1 MQGQVVMQM
10 TNQVAVNQPTK
21 VAVNAKTGN
30 NANSNNAGSF
40 ASEFKNAADNIS
52 ESNLGEA
59 VTEQNVANIL
69 NVLAPIGLTN
79 LIVNN
84 LNAPVTE
91 SVKQQGIAE
100 IGVVSAVPSTA
111 QVQTNNFLLTS
122 NNLNS
127 EGSVEIKGQVDNNV
141 ELPLVDLKND
151 KEIIQTVQNKIPTN
165 QVPAAI
171 SPVVTQQATSAETAT
186 LKPTQLPNNLQSS
199 AENDVQ
205 IPDETAVKVP
215 MVADNISESN
225 LGEAVTEQN
234 VANILNVLAP
244 IGLTNLIVNNL
255 NAPVTESVKQ
265 QGIAEIGVVSA
276 VPSTAQVQTNN
287 FLLTSNNLN
296 SEGSVEIKGQV
307 DNNVE
312 LPLVDLKNDKEIIQT
327 VQNKIPTNQVPVA
340 ISPVLTQQA
349 TSAEISTLKPTQLPN
364 NLQSSAENNVQIS
377 DETAV
382 KVPMVAENIAP
393 ITVNKSNDVVKNNIV
408 ASADPVVTSTVASQD
423 KINTTNTTN
432 TTNTIAGTKD
442 NQIKNVDT
450 VDSQAIAV
458 NPQVKPQGQNQSSA
472 QSKQSFSGM
481 MEQLPPTVQKS
492 ETISSNDIFAHNLDV
507 SNKAVNTSGVEQVE
521 KQLTTTEKMDIP
533 NQIIQQTK
541 VIKGIEDTQMVI
553 KLKPEHLGELTL
565 KFVLDKGAV
574 SASFH
579 SDNQQVRN
587 IIESS
592 LVQLKQELADQ
603 GIKISHMG
611 VYAGL
616 GDLLSNGQQ
625 EQRQSQQAKTK
636 NRKADVTDFED
647 EVDKITNIKGVLSE
661 DSVDY
666 RI

>member
-10 TNQVAVNQPTK
+10 TNPVAVNQPTK

-84 LNAPVTE
+84 LNAPVTD

-111 QVQTNNFLLTS
+111 QVQTNNFLLSS

-165 QVPAAI
+165 QVAVAI
-171 SPVVTQQATSAETAT
+171 SPVVTQQATSAE
-186 LKPTQLPNNLQSS
+186 
-199 AENDVQ
+199 
-205 IPDETAVKVP
+205 
-215 MVADNISESN
+215 
-225 LGEAVTEQN
+225 
-234 VANILNVLAP
+234 
-244 IGLTNLIVNNL
+244 
-255 NAPVTESVKQ
+255 
-265 QGIAEIGVVSA
+265 IA
-276 VPSTAQVQTNN
+276 
-287 FLLTSNNLN
+287 
-296 SEGSVEIKGQV
+296 
-307 DNNVE
+307 
-312 LPLVDLKNDKEIIQT
+312 
-327 VQNKIPTNQVPVA
+327 
-340 ISPVLTQQA
+340 
-349 TSAEISTLKPTQLPN
+349 TLKPTQLPN
-364 NLQSSAENNVQIS
+364 NLQSSAENNVQIP

-382 KVPMVAENIAP
+382 KVPMVAENVAP
-393 ITVNKSNDVVKNNIV
+393 ITENKSNDVVKNNIV
-408 ASADPVVTSTVASQD
+408 ASTDPVVTSTVASQD
-423 KINTTNTTN
+423 KINTTN

-481 MEQLPPTVQKS
+481 MEQLTPTVQKS
-492 ETISSNDIFAHNLDV
+492 ETISSNDIFAHNLEV

>member
-111 QVQTNNFLLTS
+111 QVQTNNFLLPS

-165 QVPAAI
+165 QVAVAI
-171 SPVVTQQATSAETAT
+171 SPVVTQQATSAE
-186 LKPTQLPNNLQSS
+186 
-199 AENDVQ
+199 
-205 IPDETAVKVP
+205 
-215 MVADNISESN
+215 
-225 LGEAVTEQN
+225 
-234 VANILNVLAP
+234 
-244 IGLTNLIVNNL
+244 
-255 NAPVTESVKQ
+255 
-265 QGIAEIGVVSA
+265 IA
-276 VPSTAQVQTNN
+276 
-287 FLLTSNNLN
+287 
-296 SEGSVEIKGQV
+296 
-307 DNNVE
+307 
-312 LPLVDLKNDKEIIQT
+312 
-327 VQNKIPTNQVPVA
+327 
-340 ISPVLTQQA
+340 
-349 TSAEISTLKPTQLPN
+349 TLKPTQLPN
-364 NLQSSAENNVQIS
+364 NLQSSAENNVQIP

-393 ITVNKSNDVVKNNIV
+393 TTVNKSNDVVKNNIV
-408 ASADPVVTSTVASQD
+408 ASVDPVVTSTVASQD
-423 KINTTNTTN
+423 KINTNLNTNN
-432 TTNTIAGTKD
+432 KNIAGTKD
-442 NQIKNVDT
+442 NQIKNVET

-481 MEQLPPTVQKS
+481 MEQLTPTVQKS

-507 SNKAVNTSGVEQVE
+507 SNKAVNTTGVEQVE
-521 KQLTTTEKMDIP
+521 KQLTTPEKMDIP

>member
-84 LNAPVTE
+84 LNAPVTD

-111 QVQTNNFLLTS
+111 QVQTNNFLLPS

-165 QVPAAI
+165 QVA
-171 SPVVTQQATSAETAT
+171 
-186 LKPTQLPNNLQSS
+186 
-199 AENDVQ
+199 
-205 IPDETAVKVP
+205 
-215 MVADNISESN
+215 
-225 LGEAVTEQN
+225 
-234 VANILNVLAP
+234 
-244 IGLTNLIVNNL
+244 
-255 NAPVTESVKQ
+255 
-265 QGIAEIGVVSA
+265 
-276 VPSTAQVQTNN
+276 
-287 FLLTSNNLN
+287 
-296 SEGSVEIKGQV
+296 
-307 DNNVE
+307 
-312 LPLVDLKNDKEIIQT
+312 
-327 VQNKIPTNQVPVA
+327 VA

-423 KINTTNTTN
+423 KINTTNT
-432 TTNTIAGTKD
+432 IAGTKD
-442 NQIKNVDT
+442 NQINNVDT

-492 ETISSNDIFAHNLDV
+492 ETISSNDIFAHNLEV

>member
-10 TNQVAVNQPTK
+10 TNQVAVTQPTK

-111 QVQTNNFLLTS
+111 QVQTNNFLLPS

-151 KEIIQTVQNKIPTN
+151 KGNIQTVQNKIPTN
-165 QVPAAI
+165 QVAVAI

-199 AENDVQ
+199 AENNVQ

-215 MVADNISESN
+215 MVAE
-225 LGEAVTEQN
+225 N
-234 VANILNVLAP
+234 V
-244 IGLTNLIVNNL
+244 
-255 NAPVTESVKQ
+255 
-265 QGIAEIGVVSA
+265 
-276 VPSTAQVQTNN
+276 
-287 FLLTSNNLN
+287 
-296 SEGSVEIKGQV
+296 
-307 DNNVE
+307 
-312 LPLVDLKNDKEIIQT
+312 
-327 VQNKIPTNQVPVA
+327 
-340 ISPVLTQQA
+340 
-349 TSAEISTLKPTQLPN
+349 
-364 NLQSSAENNVQIS
+364 
-377 DETAV
+377 
-382 KVPMVAENIAP
+382 AP
-393 ITVNKSNDVVKNNIV
+393 ITENKSNDVVKNNIV
-408 ASADPVVTSTVASQD
+408 ASVDPVVTSTVASQD
-423 KINTTNTTN
+423 KINTNLNTNN
-432 TTNTIAGTKD
+432 KNIAGTKD
-442 NQIKNVDT
+442 NQIKNVET

-481 MEQLPPTVQKS
+481 MEQLTPKVQKS

>member
-21 VAVNAKTGN
+21 GAVNAKTGN

-111 QVQTNNFLLTS
+111 QVQTNNFLL
-122 NNLNS
+122 
-127 EGSVEIKGQVDNNV
+127 
-141 ELPLVDLKND
+141 P
-151 KEIIQTVQNKIPTN
+151 
-165 QVPAAI
+165 
-171 SPVVTQQATSAETAT
+171 
-186 LKPTQLPNNLQSS
+186 
-199 AENDVQ
+199 
-205 IPDETAVKVP
+205 
-215 MVADNISESN
+215 
-225 LGEAVTEQN
+225 
-234 VANILNVLAP
+234 
-244 IGLTNLIVNNL
+244 
-255 NAPVTESVKQ
+255 
-265 QGIAEIGVVSA
+265 
-276 VPSTAQVQTNN
+276 
-287 FLLTSNNLN
+287 SNNLN

-349 TSAEISTLKPTQLPN
+349 TSAETATLKPTQLPN

-382 KVPMVAENIAP
+382 KVPMVAENVAP
-393 ITVNKSNDVVKNNIV
+393 ITENKSNDVVKNNIV
-408 ASADPVVTSTVASQD
+408 ASTDPVVTSTVASQD

-507 SNKAVNTSGVEQVE
+507 SNKAVNTTGVEQVE
-521 KQLTTTEKMDIP
+521 KQLTNTEKMDIP

>member
-84 LNAPVTE
+84 LNAPVTD

-111 QVQTNNFLLTS
+111 QVQTNNFLLPS

-151 KEIIQTVQNKIPTN
+151 KGNIQTVQNKIPTN
-165 QVPAAI
+165 QVAVAI
-171 SPVVTQQATSAETAT
+171 SPVVTQQATSAE
-186 LKPTQLPNNLQSS
+186 
-199 AENDVQ
+199 
-205 IPDETAVKVP
+205 
-215 MVADNISESN
+215 
-225 LGEAVTEQN
+225 
-234 VANILNVLAP
+234 
-244 IGLTNLIVNNL
+244 
-255 NAPVTESVKQ
+255 
-265 QGIAEIGVVSA
+265 IA
-276 VPSTAQVQTNN
+276 
-287 FLLTSNNLN
+287 
-296 SEGSVEIKGQV
+296 
-307 DNNVE
+307 
-312 LPLVDLKNDKEIIQT
+312 
-327 VQNKIPTNQVPVA
+327 
-340 ISPVLTQQA
+340 
-349 TSAEISTLKPTQLPN
+349 TLKPTQLPN

-377 DETAV
+377 DETTV
-382 KVPMVAENIAP
+382 KVPMVDENVAP

-423 KINTTNTTN
+423 KINTNLNTNN
-432 TTNTIAGTKD
+432 KNIAGTKD

-481 MEQLPPTVQKS
+481 MEQLTPTVQKS
-492 ETISSNDIFAHNLDV
+492 ETISSNDIFAHNLEV
-507 SNKAVNTSGVEQVE
+507 SNKAVNTTGVEQVE
-521 KQLTTTEKMDIP
+521 KQLTTPEKMDIP

-603 GIKISHMG
+603 GIKISHIG

>member
-111 QVQTNNFLLTS
+111 QVQTNNFLLPS

-165 QVPAAI
+165 QVAVAI

-186 LKPTQLPNNLQSS
+186 LKPTQLPNNH
-199 AENDVQ
+199 
-205 IPDETAVKVP
+205 
-215 MVADNISESN
+215 
-225 LGEAVTEQN
+225 
-234 VANILNVLAP
+234 
-244 IGLTNLIVNNL
+244 
-255 NAPVTESVKQ
+255 
-265 QGIAEIGVVSA
+265 
-276 VPSTAQVQTNN
+276 
-287 FLLTSNNLN
+287 
-296 SEGSVEIKGQV
+296 
-307 DNNVE
+307 
-312 LPLVDLKNDKEIIQT
+312 
-327 VQNKIPTNQVPVA
+327 
-340 ISPVLTQQA
+340 
-349 TSAEISTLKPTQLPN
+349 
-364 NLQSSAENNVQIS
+364 QSSAENNVQIS

-393 ITVNKSNDVVKNNIV
+393 TTVNKSNDVVKNNIV
-408 ASADPVVTSTVASQD
+408 ASTDSVVTSTVASQD
-423 KINTTNTTN
+423 KINTNN
-432 TTNTIAGTKD
+432 KNIAGTKD
-442 NQIKNVDT
+442 NQIKNIDT

-481 MEQLPPTVQKS
+481 MEQLTPTVQKS
-492 ETISSNDIFAHNLDV
+492 ETISSNDIFAHNLEV

>member
-1 MQGQVVMQM
+1 M
-10 TNQVAVNQPTK
+10 
-21 VAVNAKTGN
+21 
-30 NANSNNAGSF
+30 
-40 ASEFKNAADNIS
+40 
-52 ESNLGEA
+52 GEA

-111 QVQTNNFLLTS
+111 QVQTNNFLLPS

-165 QVPAAI
+165 QVAVAI
-171 SPVVTQQATSAETAT
+171 SPVVTQQATSAEIAT

-205 IPDETAVKVP
+205 IP
-215 MVADNISESN
+215 
-225 LGEAVTEQN
+225 
-234 VANILNVLAP
+234 
-244 IGLTNLIVNNL
+244 
-255 NAPVTESVKQ
+255 
-265 QGIAEIGVVSA
+265 
-276 VPSTAQVQTNN
+276 
-287 FLLTSNNLN
+287 
-296 SEGSVEIKGQV
+296 
-307 DNNVE
+307 
-312 LPLVDLKNDKEIIQT
+312 
-327 VQNKIPTNQVPVA
+327 
-340 ISPVLTQQA
+340 
-349 TSAEISTLKPTQLPN
+349 
-364 NLQSSAENNVQIS
+364 

-481 MEQLPPTVQKS
+481 IEQLTPTVQKS

-533 NQIIQQTK
+533 NQIIHQTK

>member
-111 QVQTNNFLLTS
+111 QVQTNNFLLPS

-165 QVPAAI
+165 QVA
-171 SPVVTQQATSAETAT
+171 
-186 LKPTQLPNNLQSS
+186 
-199 AENDVQ
+199 
-205 IPDETAVKVP
+205 
-215 MVADNISESN
+215 
-225 LGEAVTEQN
+225 
-234 VANILNVLAP
+234 
-244 IGLTNLIVNNL
+244 
-255 NAPVTESVKQ
+255 
-265 QGIAEIGVVSA
+265 
-276 VPSTAQVQTNN
+276 
-287 FLLTSNNLN
+287 
-296 SEGSVEIKGQV
+296 
-307 DNNVE
+307 
-312 LPLVDLKNDKEIIQT
+312 
-327 VQNKIPTNQVPVA
+327 VA

-423 KINTTNTTN
+423 KINTTNT
-432 TTNTIAGTKD
+432 IAGTKD

-450 VDSQAIAV
+450 VDSQASAV

-507 SNKAVNTSGVEQVE
+507 SNKAVNTTGVEQVE

>member
-10 TNQVAVNQPTK
+10 TNQVAVTQPTK

-111 QVQTNNFLLTS
+111 QVQTNNFLLPS

-165 QVPAAI
+165 QVA
-171 SPVVTQQATSAETAT
+171 
-186 LKPTQLPNNLQSS
+186 
-199 AENDVQ
+199 
-205 IPDETAVKVP
+205 
-215 MVADNISESN
+215 
-225 LGEAVTEQN
+225 
-234 VANILNVLAP
+234 
-244 IGLTNLIVNNL
+244 
-255 NAPVTESVKQ
+255 
-265 QGIAEIGVVSA
+265 
-276 VPSTAQVQTNN
+276 
-287 FLLTSNNLN
+287 
-296 SEGSVEIKGQV
+296 
-307 DNNVE
+307 
-312 LPLVDLKNDKEIIQT
+312 
-327 VQNKIPTNQVPVA
+327 VA
-340 ISPVLTQQA
+340 ISSVLTQQA
-349 TSAEISTLKPTQLPN
+349 TSAEIATLKPTQLPN

-408 ASADPVVTSTVASQD
+408 ASVDPVVTSTVASQD
-423 KINTTNTTN
+423 KIN

-481 MEQLPPTVQKS
+481 MEQLTPKVQKS

-533 NQIIQQTK
+533 NQIIHQTK

>member
-10 TNQVAVNQPTK
+10 TNPVAVNQPTK
-21 VAVNAKTGN
+21 VTVNAKTGN

-111 QVQTNNFLLTS
+111 QVQTNNFLLSS

-165 QVPAAI
+165 QVAVAI
-171 SPVVTQQATSAETAT
+171 SPVVTQQATSAE
-186 LKPTQLPNNLQSS
+186 
-199 AENDVQ
+199 
-205 IPDETAVKVP
+205 
-215 MVADNISESN
+215 
-225 LGEAVTEQN
+225 
-234 VANILNVLAP
+234 
-244 IGLTNLIVNNL
+244 
-255 NAPVTESVKQ
+255 
-265 QGIAEIGVVSA
+265 IA
-276 VPSTAQVQTNN
+276 
-287 FLLTSNNLN
+287 
-296 SEGSVEIKGQV
+296 
-307 DNNVE
+307 
-312 LPLVDLKNDKEIIQT
+312 
-327 VQNKIPTNQVPVA
+327 
-340 ISPVLTQQA
+340 
-349 TSAEISTLKPTQLPN
+349 TLKPTQLPN
-364 NLQSSAENNVQIS
+364 NLQSSAENNVQIL
-377 DETAV
+377 DETTV
-382 KVPMVAENIAP
+382 KVPMVAENVAP

-408 ASADPVVTSTVASQD
+408 ASTDSVVKNNIVASVDPVVTSTVASQD
-423 KINTTNTTN
+423 KINTNLNTNN
-432 TTNTIAGTKD
+432 KNIAGTKD
-442 NQIKNVDT
+442 NQIKNVGT
-450 VDSQAIAV
+450 VDSPEIAV

-492 ETISSNDIFAHNLDV
+492 ETISGNDIFAHNLDV
-507 SNKAVNTSGVEQVE
+507 SNKAVNTTGVEQVE

>member
-111 QVQTNNFLLTS
+111 QVQTNNFLLPS

-165 QVPAAI
+165 QVA
-171 SPVVTQQATSAETAT
+171 
-186 LKPTQLPNNLQSS
+186 
-199 AENDVQ
+199 
-205 IPDETAVKVP
+205 
-215 MVADNISESN
+215 
-225 LGEAVTEQN
+225 
-234 VANILNVLAP
+234 
-244 IGLTNLIVNNL
+244 
-255 NAPVTESVKQ
+255 
-265 QGIAEIGVVSA
+265 
-276 VPSTAQVQTNN
+276 
-287 FLLTSNNLN
+287 
-296 SEGSVEIKGQV
+296 
-307 DNNVE
+307 
-312 LPLVDLKNDKEIIQT
+312 
-327 VQNKIPTNQVPVA
+327 VA

-382 KVPMVAENIAP
+382 KVPMVAENVAP
-393 ITVNKSNDVVKNNIV
+393 ITENKSNDVVKNDIV
-408 ASADPVVTSTVASQD
+408 ASVDPVVTSTVASQD
-423 KINTTNTTN
+423 KINTTNT
-432 TTNTIAGTKD
+432 IAGTKD
-442 NQIKNVDT
+442 NQINNVDT

-481 MEQLPPTVQKS
+481 MEQLTPTVQKS
-492 ETISSNDIFAHNLDV
+492 ETISSNDIFAHNLEV

>member
-10 TNQVAVNQPTK
+10 TNPVAVNQPTK
-21 VAVNAKTGN
+21 VTVNAKTGN

-111 QVQTNNFLLTS
+111 QVQTNNFLLPA

-151 KEIIQTVQNKIPTN
+151 KGNIQTVQNKIPTN
-165 QVPAAI
+165 QVAVAI

-199 AENDVQ
+199 AENNVQ

-215 MVADNISESN
+215 MVAE
-225 LGEAVTEQN
+225 N
-234 VANILNVLAP
+234 V
-244 IGLTNLIVNNL
+244 
-255 NAPVTESVKQ
+255 
-265 QGIAEIGVVSA
+265 
-276 VPSTAQVQTNN
+276 
-287 FLLTSNNLN
+287 
-296 SEGSVEIKGQV
+296 
-307 DNNVE
+307 
-312 LPLVDLKNDKEIIQT
+312 
-327 VQNKIPTNQVPVA
+327 
-340 ISPVLTQQA
+340 
-349 TSAEISTLKPTQLPN
+349 
-364 NLQSSAENNVQIS
+364 
-377 DETAV
+377 
-382 KVPMVAENIAP
+382 AP
-393 ITVNKSNDVVKNNIV
+393 ITENKSNDVVKNNIV
-408 ASADPVVTSTVASQD
+408 ASVDPVVTSTVASQD
-423 KINTTNTTN
+423 KINTNLNTNN
-432 TTNTIAGTKD
+432 KNIAGTKD
-442 NQIKNVDT
+442 NQIKNIET

-492 ETISSNDIFAHNLDV
+492 ETISSNDIFAHNLEV
-507 SNKAVNTSGVEQVE
+507 SNKAVNTTGVEQVE

>member
-40 ASEFKNAADNIS
+40 ASEFKNAAENIS

-111 QVQTNNFLLTS
+111 QVQTNNFLLPS

-165 QVPAAI
+165 QVA
-171 SPVVTQQATSAETAT
+171 
-186 LKPTQLPNNLQSS
+186 
-199 AENDVQ
+199 
-205 IPDETAVKVP
+205 
-215 MVADNISESN
+215 
-225 LGEAVTEQN
+225 
-234 VANILNVLAP
+234 
-244 IGLTNLIVNNL
+244 
-255 NAPVTESVKQ
+255 
-265 QGIAEIGVVSA
+265 
-276 VPSTAQVQTNN
+276 
-287 FLLTSNNLN
+287 
-296 SEGSVEIKGQV
+296 
-307 DNNVE
+307 
-312 LPLVDLKNDKEIIQT
+312 
-327 VQNKIPTNQVPVA
+327 VA
-340 ISPVLTQQA
+340 ISSVLTQQA
-349 TSAEISTLKPTQLPN
+349 TSAEIATLKPTQLPN

-423 KINTTNTTN
+423 KINTNLNTNN
-432 TTNTIAGTKD
+432 KNIAGTKD
-442 NQIKNVDT
+442 NQIKNVET

-481 MEQLPPTVQKS
+481 MEQLPPHCK
-492 ETISSNDIFAHNLDV
+492 NL
-507 SNKAVNTSGVEQVE
+507 
-521 KQLTTTEKMDIP
+521 
-533 NQIIQQTK
+533 
-541 VIKGIEDTQMVI
+541 
-553 KLKPEHLGELTL
+553 KL
-565 KFVLDKGAV
+565 
-574 SASFH
+574 
-579 SDNQQVRN
+579 
-587 IIESS
+587 
-592 LVQLKQELADQ
+592 
-603 GIKISHMG
+603 
-611 VYAGL
+611 
-616 GDLLSNGQQ
+616 
-625 EQRQSQQAKTK
+625 
-636 NRKADVTDFED
+636 
-647 EVDKITNIKGVLSE
+647 
-661 DSVDY
+661 
-666 RI
+666 

>member
-10 TNQVAVNQPTK
+10 TNQVAVTQPTK

-111 QVQTNNFLLTS
+111 QVQTNNFLLSS

-151 KEIIQTVQNKIPTN
+151 KGNIQTVQNKIPTN
-165 QVPAAI
+165 QVAVAI
-171 SPVVTQQATSAETAT
+171 SPVVTQQATSAETA
-186 LKPTQLPNNLQSS
+186 
-199 AENDVQ
+199 
-205 IPDETAVKVP
+205 
-215 MVADNISESN
+215 
-225 LGEAVTEQN
+225 
-234 VANILNVLAP
+234 
-244 IGLTNLIVNNL
+244 
-255 NAPVTESVKQ
+255 
-265 QGIAEIGVVSA
+265 
-276 VPSTAQVQTNN
+276 
-287 FLLTSNNLN
+287 
-296 SEGSVEIKGQV
+296 
-307 DNNVE
+307 
-312 LPLVDLKNDKEIIQT
+312 
-327 VQNKIPTNQVPVA
+327 
-340 ISPVLTQQA
+340 
-349 TSAEISTLKPTQLPN
+349 TLKPTQLPN

-382 KVPMVAENIAP
+382 KVPMVAENVAP
-393 ITVNKSNDVVKNNIV
+393 ITENKSNDVVKNNIV
-408 ASADPVVTSTVASQD
+408 ASVDPVVTSTVASQD
-423 KINTTNTTN
+423 KINTNLNTNN
-432 TTNTIAGTKD
+432 KNIAGTKD
-442 NQIKNVDT
+442 NQIKNVGT
-450 VDSQAIAV
+450 VDSPEIAV

-481 MEQLPPTVQKS
+481 MEQLPPTLQKS
-492 ETISSNDIFAHNLDV
+492 ETISSNDIFAHNLEV

>member
-84 LNAPVTE
+84 LNAPVTD

-111 QVQTNNFLLTS
+111 QVQTNNFLLPS

-165 QVPAAI
+165 QVAVAI
-171 SPVVTQQATSAETAT
+171 SPVV
-186 LKPTQLPNNLQSS
+186 
-199 AENDVQ
+199 
-205 IPDETAVKVP
+205 
-215 MVADNISESN
+215 
-225 LGEAVTEQN
+225 
-234 VANILNVLAP
+234 
-244 IGLTNLIVNNL
+244 
-255 NAPVTESVKQ
+255 
-265 QGIAEIGVVSA
+265 
-276 VPSTAQVQTNN
+276 
-287 FLLTSNNLN
+287 
-296 SEGSVEIKGQV
+296 
-307 DNNVE
+307 
-312 LPLVDLKNDKEIIQT
+312 
-327 VQNKIPTNQVPVA
+327 
-340 ISPVLTQQA
+340 TQQA

-382 KVPMVAENIAP
+382 KVPMVAENVAP
-393 ITVNKSNDVVKNNIV
+393 ITENKSNDVVKNNIV

-423 KINTTNTTN
+423 KIN

-492 ETISSNDIFAHNLDV
+492 ETISSNDIFAHNLEV
-507 SNKAVNTSGVEQVE
+507 SNKAVNTTGVEQVE

>member
-10 TNQVAVNQPTK
+10 TNPVVVNQPTK
-21 VAVNAKTGN
+21 VTVNAKTGN

-111 QVQTNNFLLTS
+111 QVQTNNFLLPS

-127 EGSVEIKGQVDNNV
+127 EGSVEIKGQVDNNL
-141 ELPLVDLKND
+141 ELTLVDLKND

-171 SPVVTQQATSAETAT
+171 SPVVTQQAISAETAT

-215 MVADNISESN
+215 MVAEN
-225 LGEAVTEQN
+225 TQ
-234 VANILNVLAP
+234 
-244 IGLTNLIVNNL
+244 
-255 NAPVTESVKQ
+255 
-265 QGIAEIGVVSA
+265 
-276 VPSTAQVQTNN
+276 
-287 FLLTSNNLN
+287 
-296 SEGSVEIKGQV
+296 
-307 DNNVE
+307 
-312 LPLVDLKNDKEIIQT
+312 
-327 VQNKIPTNQVPVA
+327 PT
-340 ISPVLTQQA
+340 
-349 TSAEISTLKPTQLPN
+349 
-364 NLQSSAENNVQIS
+364 
-377 DETAV
+377 
-382 KVPMVAENIAP
+382 
-393 ITVNKSNDVVKNNIV
+393 TVNKSNDVVKNNIV
-408 ASADPVVTSTVASQD
+408 ASVDPVVTSTVASQD
-423 KINTTNTTN
+423 KINTTNT
-432 TTNTIAGTKD
+432 IAGTKD
-442 NQIKNVDT
+442 NQIKNVET
-450 VDSQAIAV
+450 VDSQASAV

-533 NQIIQQTK
+533 NQIIHQTK

>member
-111 QVQTNNFLLTS
+111 QVQTNNFLLPS

-165 QVPAAI
+165 QVAVAI
-171 SPVVTQQATSAETAT
+171 SPVV
-186 LKPTQLPNNLQSS
+186 
-199 AENDVQ
+199 
-205 IPDETAVKVP
+205 
-215 MVADNISESN
+215 
-225 LGEAVTEQN
+225 
-234 VANILNVLAP
+234 
-244 IGLTNLIVNNL
+244 
-255 NAPVTESVKQ
+255 
-265 QGIAEIGVVSA
+265 
-276 VPSTAQVQTNN
+276 
-287 FLLTSNNLN
+287 
-296 SEGSVEIKGQV
+296 
-307 DNNVE
+307 
-312 LPLVDLKNDKEIIQT
+312 
-327 VQNKIPTNQVPVA
+327 
-340 ISPVLTQQA
+340 TQQA

-423 KINTTNTTN
+423 KINTTNT
-432 TTNTIAGTKD
+432 IAGTKD
-442 NQIKNVDT
+442 NQINNVDT

>member
-111 QVQTNNFLLTS
+111 QVQTNNFLLPS

-165 QVPAAI
+165 QVA
-171 SPVVTQQATSAETAT
+171 
-186 LKPTQLPNNLQSS
+186 
-199 AENDVQ
+199 
-205 IPDETAVKVP
+205 
-215 MVADNISESN
+215 
-225 LGEAVTEQN
+225 
-234 VANILNVLAP
+234 
-244 IGLTNLIVNNL
+244 
-255 NAPVTESVKQ
+255 
-265 QGIAEIGVVSA
+265 
-276 VPSTAQVQTNN
+276 
-287 FLLTSNNLN
+287 
-296 SEGSVEIKGQV
+296 
-307 DNNVE
+307 
-312 LPLVDLKNDKEIIQT
+312 
-327 VQNKIPTNQVPVA
+327 VA

-349 TSAEISTLKPTQLPN
+349 TSAEIATLKPTQLPN

-382 KVPMVAENIAP
+382 KVPMVDENTQP
-393 ITVNKSNDVVKNNIV
+393 TTVNKSNDVVKNNIV

-423 KINTTNTTN
+423 KINTTNT
-432 TTNTIAGTKD
+432 IAGTKD
-442 NQIKNVDT
+442 NQIKNVET
-450 VDSQAIAV
+450 VDSQASAV

-533 NQIIQQTK
+533 NQIIHQTK

>member
-10 TNQVAVNQPTK
+10 INQVAVNQPTK
-21 VAVNAKTGN
+21 VVVNAKTGN

-111 QVQTNNFLLTS
+111 QVQTNNFLLPS

-151 KEIIQTVQNKIPTN
+151 KGNIQTVQNKIPTN
-165 QVPAAI
+165 QVAVAI
-171 SPVVTQQATSAETAT
+171 SPVVTQQATSAETA
-186 LKPTQLPNNLQSS
+186 
-199 AENDVQ
+199 
-205 IPDETAVKVP
+205 
-215 MVADNISESN
+215 
-225 LGEAVTEQN
+225 
-234 VANILNVLAP
+234 
-244 IGLTNLIVNNL
+244 
-255 NAPVTESVKQ
+255 
-265 QGIAEIGVVSA
+265 
-276 VPSTAQVQTNN
+276 
-287 FLLTSNNLN
+287 
-296 SEGSVEIKGQV
+296 
-307 DNNVE
+307 
-312 LPLVDLKNDKEIIQT
+312 
-327 VQNKIPTNQVPVA
+327 
-340 ISPVLTQQA
+340 
-349 TSAEISTLKPTQLPN
+349 TLKPTQLPN

-382 KVPMVAENIAP
+382 KVPMVAENTQP

-408 ASADPVVTSTVASQD
+408 ASVDPVVTSTVASQD
-423 KINTTNTTN
+423 KIN

-450 VDSQAIAV
+450 VDSQASAV

-481 MEQLPPTVQKS
+481 MEQLTPTVQKS

-533 NQIIQQTK
+533 NQIIHQTK

-661 DSVDY
+661 DSIDY

>member
-111 QVQTNNFLLTS
+111 QVQTNNFLLPS

-165 QVPAAI
+165 QVAVAI
-171 SPVVTQQATSAETAT
+171 SPVLTQQATSAETAT

-199 AENDVQ
+199 AEN
-205 IPDETAVKVP
+205 
-215 MVADNISESN
+215 
-225 LGEAVTEQN
+225 
-234 VANILNVLAP
+234 
-244 IGLTNLIVNNL
+244 
-255 NAPVTESVKQ
+255 
-265 QGIAEIGVVSA
+265 
-276 VPSTAQVQTNN
+276 
-287 FLLTSNNLN
+287 
-296 SEGSVEIKGQV
+296 
-307 DNNVE
+307 
-312 LPLVDLKNDKEIIQT
+312 
-327 VQNKIPTNQVPVA
+327 
-340 ISPVLTQQA
+340 
-349 TSAEISTLKPTQLPN
+349 
-364 NLQSSAENNVQIS
+364 NVQIS
-377 DETAV
+377 DKTAV
-382 KVPMVAENIAP
+382 KVPMVAENTQP

-423 KINTTNTTN
+423 KIN

-481 MEQLPPTVQKS
+481 MEQLTPKVQKS
-492 ETISSNDIFAHNLDV
+492 ETISSNDIFAHNLEV
-507 SNKAVNTSGVEQVE
+507 SNKAVNTTGVEQVE

-533 NQIIQQTK
+533 NQIIHQTK

-661 DSVDY
+661 DSIDY

>member
-111 QVQTNNFLLTS
+111 QVQTNNFLLPS

-151 KEIIQTVQNKIPTN
+151 KGNIQTVQNKIPTN
-165 QVPAAI
+165 QVAVAI

-199 AENDVQ
+199 AENNVQ
-205 IPDETAVKVP
+205 IPDETTVKVP
-215 MVADNISESN
+215 MVDE
-225 LGEAVTEQN
+225 N
-234 VANILNVLAP
+234 V
-244 IGLTNLIVNNL
+244 
-255 NAPVTESVKQ
+255 
-265 QGIAEIGVVSA
+265 
-276 VPSTAQVQTNN
+276 
-287 FLLTSNNLN
+287 
-296 SEGSVEIKGQV
+296 
-307 DNNVE
+307 
-312 LPLVDLKNDKEIIQT
+312 
-327 VQNKIPTNQVPVA
+327 
-340 ISPVLTQQA
+340 
-349 TSAEISTLKPTQLPN
+349 
-364 NLQSSAENNVQIS
+364 
-377 DETAV
+377 
-382 KVPMVAENIAP
+382 AP

-408 ASADPVVTSTVASQD
+408 ASVDPVVTSTVASQD
-423 KINTTNTTN
+423 KINTNN
-432 TTNTIAGTKD
+432 IAGTKD
-442 NQIKNVDT
+442 NQIKNVGT

-507 SNKAVNTSGVEQVE
+507 SNKAVNTTGVEQVE

>member
-111 QVQTNNFLLTS
+111 QVQTNNFLLPS

-165 QVPAAI
+165 QVAVAI
-171 SPVVTQQATSAETAT
+171 SPVVTQQATSAE
-186 LKPTQLPNNLQSS
+186 
-199 AENDVQ
+199 
-205 IPDETAVKVP
+205 
-215 MVADNISESN
+215 
-225 LGEAVTEQN
+225 
-234 VANILNVLAP
+234 
-244 IGLTNLIVNNL
+244 
-255 NAPVTESVKQ
+255 
-265 QGIAEIGVVSA
+265 IA
-276 VPSTAQVQTNN
+276 
-287 FLLTSNNLN
+287 
-296 SEGSVEIKGQV
+296 
-307 DNNVE
+307 
-312 LPLVDLKNDKEIIQT
+312 
-327 VQNKIPTNQVPVA
+327 
-340 ISPVLTQQA
+340 
-349 TSAEISTLKPTQLPN
+349 TLKPTQLPN

-393 ITVNKSNDVVKNNIV
+393 TTVNKSNDVVKNNIV
-408 ASADPVVTSTVASQD
+408 ASTDPVVTSTVASQD
-423 KINTTNTTN
+423 KINTNLN
-432 TTNTIAGTKD
+432 NNNKNIAGTKD
-442 NQIKNVDT
+442 NQIKNVET

-481 MEQLPPTVQKS
+481 MEQLTPTVQKS

-507 SNKAVNTSGVEQVE
+507 SNKAVNTTGVEQVE

>member
-111 QVQTNNFLLTS
+111 QVQTNNFLLPS

-165 QVPAAI
+165 QVAVAI
-171 SPVVTQQATSAETAT
+171 SPVVTQQAISAETA
-186 LKPTQLPNNLQSS
+186 
-199 AENDVQ
+199 
-205 IPDETAVKVP
+205 
-215 MVADNISESN
+215 
-225 LGEAVTEQN
+225 
-234 VANILNVLAP
+234 
-244 IGLTNLIVNNL
+244 
-255 NAPVTESVKQ
+255 
-265 QGIAEIGVVSA
+265 
-276 VPSTAQVQTNN
+276 
-287 FLLTSNNLN
+287 
-296 SEGSVEIKGQV
+296 
-307 DNNVE
+307 
-312 LPLVDLKNDKEIIQT
+312 
-327 VQNKIPTNQVPVA
+327 
-340 ISPVLTQQA
+340 
-349 TSAEISTLKPTQLPN
+349 TLKPTQLPN

-382 KVPMVAENIAP
+382 KVPMVAENVAP

-408 ASADPVVTSTVASQD
+408 ASVDPVVTSTVASQD
-423 KINTTNTTN
+423 KINTNLNTNN
-432 TTNTIAGTKD
+432 KNIAGTKD
-442 NQIKNVDT
+442 NQIKNVGT
-450 VDSQAIAV
+450 VDSPEIAV

-507 SNKAVNTSGVEQVE
+507 SNKAVNTTGVEQVE

>member
-10 TNQVAVNQPTK
+10 TNQVAVTQPTK

-84 LNAPVTE
+84 LNAPVTD

-111 QVQTNNFLLTS
+111 QVQTNNFLLPS

-165 QVPAAI
+165 QVAVAI
-171 SPVVTQQATSAETAT
+171 SPVVTQQATSAE
-186 LKPTQLPNNLQSS
+186 
-199 AENDVQ
+199 
-205 IPDETAVKVP
+205 
-215 MVADNISESN
+215 
-225 LGEAVTEQN
+225 
-234 VANILNVLAP
+234 
-244 IGLTNLIVNNL
+244 
-255 NAPVTESVKQ
+255 
-265 QGIAEIGVVSA
+265 IA
-276 VPSTAQVQTNN
+276 
-287 FLLTSNNLN
+287 
-296 SEGSVEIKGQV
+296 
-307 DNNVE
+307 
-312 LPLVDLKNDKEIIQT
+312 
-327 VQNKIPTNQVPVA
+327 
-340 ISPVLTQQA
+340 
-349 TSAEISTLKPTQLPN
+349 TLKPTQLPN

-382 KVPMVAENIAP
+382 KVPMVAENVAP
-393 ITVNKSNDVVKNNIV
+393 ITENKSNDVVKNNIV
-408 ASADPVVTSTVASQD
+408 ASVDPVVTSTVASQD
-423 KINTTNTTN
+423 KINTTNT
-432 TTNTIAGTKD
+432 IAGTKD
-442 NQIKNVDT
+442 NQIKNVGT
-450 VDSQAIAV
+450 VDSPEIAV

-481 MEQLPPTVQKS
+481 MEQLTPTVQKS

-507 SNKAVNTSGVEQVE
+507 SNKAVNTTGVEQVE

-647 EVDKITNIKGVLSE
+647 EVDKISNIKGVLSE

>member
-10 TNQVAVNQPTK
+10 TNQVAVTQPTK

-84 LNAPVTE
+84 LNAPVTD

-111 QVQTNNFLLTS
+111 QVQTNNFLLPS

-165 QVPAAI
+165 QVAVAI

-199 AENDVQ
+199 AENNVQ

-215 MVADNISESN
+215 MVAE
-225 LGEAVTEQN
+225 N
-234 VANILNVLAP
+234 V
-244 IGLTNLIVNNL
+244 
-255 NAPVTESVKQ
+255 
-265 QGIAEIGVVSA
+265 
-276 VPSTAQVQTNN
+276 
-287 FLLTSNNLN
+287 
-296 SEGSVEIKGQV
+296 
-307 DNNVE
+307 
-312 LPLVDLKNDKEIIQT
+312 
-327 VQNKIPTNQVPVA
+327 
-340 ISPVLTQQA
+340 
-349 TSAEISTLKPTQLPN
+349 
-364 NLQSSAENNVQIS
+364 
-377 DETAV
+377 
-382 KVPMVAENIAP
+382 AP
-393 ITVNKSNDVVKNNIV
+393 ITENKSNDVVKNNIV
-408 ASADPVVTSTVASQD
+408 ASVDPVVTSTVASQD
-423 KINTTNTTN
+423 KINTTNT
-432 TTNTIAGTKD
+432 IAGTKD
-442 NQIKNVDT
+442 NQIKNVGT
-450 VDSQAIAV
+450 VDSPEIAV

-492 ETISSNDIFAHNLDV
+492 ETISSNDIFAHNLEV

>member
-1 MQGQVVMQM
+1 M
-10 TNQVAVNQPTK
+10 
-21 VAVNAKTGN
+21 
-30 NANSNNAGSF
+30 
-40 ASEFKNAADNIS
+40 
-52 ESNLGEA
+52 
-59 VTEQNVANIL
+59 
-69 NVLAPIGLTN
+69 
-79 LIVNN
+79 
-84 LNAPVTE
+84 
-91 SVKQQGIAE
+91 
-100 IGVVSAVPSTA
+100 
-111 QVQTNNFLLTS
+111 
-122 NNLNS
+122 
-127 EGSVEIKGQVDNNV
+127 
-141 ELPLVDLKND
+141 
-151 KEIIQTVQNKIPTN
+151 
-165 QVPAAI
+165 
-171 SPVVTQQATSAETAT
+171 TQQATSAETAT
-186 LKPTQLPNNLQSS
+186 LKPTQLPNNH
-199 AENDVQ
+199 
-205 IPDETAVKVP
+205 
-215 MVADNISESN
+215 
-225 LGEAVTEQN
+225 
-234 VANILNVLAP
+234 
-244 IGLTNLIVNNL
+244 
-255 NAPVTESVKQ
+255 
-265 QGIAEIGVVSA
+265 
-276 VPSTAQVQTNN
+276 
-287 FLLTSNNLN
+287 
-296 SEGSVEIKGQV
+296 
-307 DNNVE
+307 
-312 LPLVDLKNDKEIIQT
+312 
-327 VQNKIPTNQVPVA
+327 
-340 ISPVLTQQA
+340 
-349 TSAEISTLKPTQLPN
+349 
-364 NLQSSAENNVQIS
+364 QSSAENNVQIS
-377 DETAV
+377 NETAV
-382 KVPMVAENIAP
+382 KVPMVAENVAP
-393 ITVNKSNDVVKNNIV
+393 ITENKSNDVVKNDIV
-408 ASADPVVTSTVASQD
+408 ASVDPVVTSTVASQD
-423 KINTTNTTN
+423 KIN

-481 MEQLPPTVQKS
+481 MEQLTPTVQKS
-492 ETISSNDIFAHNLDV
+492 ETISSNDIFAHNLEV

>member
-10 TNQVAVNQPTK
+10 TNPVAVNQPTK

-111 QVQTNNFLLTS
+111 QVQTNNFLLPS

-199 AENDVQ
+199 AEN
-205 IPDETAVKVP
+205 
-215 MVADNISESN
+215 
-225 LGEAVTEQN
+225 
-234 VANILNVLAP
+234 
-244 IGLTNLIVNNL
+244 
-255 NAPVTESVKQ
+255 
-265 QGIAEIGVVSA
+265 
-276 VPSTAQVQTNN
+276 
-287 FLLTSNNLN
+287 
-296 SEGSVEIKGQV
+296 
-307 DNNVE
+307 
-312 LPLVDLKNDKEIIQT
+312 
-327 VQNKIPTNQVPVA
+327 
-340 ISPVLTQQA
+340 
-349 TSAEISTLKPTQLPN
+349 
-364 NLQSSAENNVQIS
+364 NVQIS

-393 ITVNKSNDVVKNNIV
+393 ITVNKSNDVVKNDIV
-408 ASADPVVTSTVASQD
+408 ASVDPVVTSTVASQD
-423 KINTTNTTN
+423 KINTNLNTNN
-432 TTNTIAGTKD
+432 KNIAGTKD

-481 MEQLPPTVQKS
+481 MEQLTPKVQKS

-533 NQIIQQTK
+533 NQIIHQTK

-661 DSVDY
+661 DSIDY

>member
-10 TNQVAVNQPTK
+10 TNQVAVTQPTK

-111 QVQTNNFLLTS
+111 QVQTNNFLLPS

-165 QVPAAI
+165 QVA
-171 SPVVTQQATSAETAT
+171 
-186 LKPTQLPNNLQSS
+186 
-199 AENDVQ
+199 
-205 IPDETAVKVP
+205 
-215 MVADNISESN
+215 
-225 LGEAVTEQN
+225 
-234 VANILNVLAP
+234 
-244 IGLTNLIVNNL
+244 
-255 NAPVTESVKQ
+255 
-265 QGIAEIGVVSA
+265 
-276 VPSTAQVQTNN
+276 
-287 FLLTSNNLN
+287 
-296 SEGSVEIKGQV
+296 
-307 DNNVE
+307 
-312 LPLVDLKNDKEIIQT
+312 
-327 VQNKIPTNQVPVA
+327 VA

-382 KVPMVAENIAP
+382 KVPMVAENVAP

-408 ASADPVVTSTVASQD
+408 ASTDSVVTSTVASQD
-423 KINTTNTTN
+423 KINTNLNTNN
-432 TTNTIAGTKD
+432 KNIAGTKD
-442 NQIKNVDT
+442 NQIKNIDT

-481 MEQLPPTVQKS
+481 MEQLTPTVQKS

-507 SNKAVNTSGVEQVE
+507 SNKAVNTTGVEQVE

>member
-111 QVQTNNFLLTS
+111 QVQTNNFLLPS

-199 AENDVQ
+199 AEN
-205 IPDETAVKVP
+205 
-215 MVADNISESN
+215 
-225 LGEAVTEQN
+225 
-234 VANILNVLAP
+234 
-244 IGLTNLIVNNL
+244 
-255 NAPVTESVKQ
+255 
-265 QGIAEIGVVSA
+265 
-276 VPSTAQVQTNN
+276 
-287 FLLTSNNLN
+287 
-296 SEGSVEIKGQV
+296 
-307 DNNVE
+307 
-312 LPLVDLKNDKEIIQT
+312 
-327 VQNKIPTNQVPVA
+327 
-340 ISPVLTQQA
+340 
-349 TSAEISTLKPTQLPN
+349 
-364 NLQSSAENNVQIS
+364 NVQIS

-382 KVPMVAENIAP
+382 KVPMVDENTQP

-408 ASADPVVTSTVASQD
+408 ASVDPVVTSTVASQD
-423 KINTTNTTN
+423 KIN

-450 VDSQAIAV
+450 VDSQASAV

-481 MEQLPPTVQKS
+481 MEQLTPTVQKS

-533 NQIIQQTK
+533 NQIIHQTK

>member
-84 LNAPVTE
+84 LNAPVTD

-111 QVQTNNFLLTS
+111 QVQTNNFLLPS

-165 QVPAAI
+165 QVA
-171 SPVVTQQATSAETAT
+171 
-186 LKPTQLPNNLQSS
+186 
-199 AENDVQ
+199 
-205 IPDETAVKVP
+205 
-215 MVADNISESN
+215 
-225 LGEAVTEQN
+225 
-234 VANILNVLAP
+234 
-244 IGLTNLIVNNL
+244 
-255 NAPVTESVKQ
+255 
-265 QGIAEIGVVSA
+265 
-276 VPSTAQVQTNN
+276 
-287 FLLTSNNLN
+287 
-296 SEGSVEIKGQV
+296 
-307 DNNVE
+307 
-312 LPLVDLKNDKEIIQT
+312 
-327 VQNKIPTNQVPVA
+327 VA

-382 KVPMVAENIAP
+382 KVPMVAENVAP
-393 ITVNKSNDVVKNNIV
+393 ITENKSNDVVKNNIV

-423 KINTTNTTN
+423 KIN

-481 MEQLPPTVQKS
+481 MEQLTPTVQKS
-492 ETISSNDIFAHNLDV
+492 ETISSNDIFAHNLEV
-507 SNKAVNTSGVEQVE
+507 SNKAVNTTGVEQVE

>member
-10 TNQVAVNQPTK
+10 TNPVAVNQPTK

-111 QVQTNNFLLTS
+111 QVQTNNFLL
-122 NNLNS
+122 
-127 EGSVEIKGQVDNNV
+127 
-141 ELPLVDLKND
+141 P
-151 KEIIQTVQNKIPTN
+151 
-165 QVPAAI
+165 
-171 SPVVTQQATSAETAT
+171 
-186 LKPTQLPNNLQSS
+186 
-199 AENDVQ
+199 
-205 IPDETAVKVP
+205 
-215 MVADNISESN
+215 
-225 LGEAVTEQN
+225 
-234 VANILNVLAP
+234 
-244 IGLTNLIVNNL
+244 
-255 NAPVTESVKQ
+255 
-265 QGIAEIGVVSA
+265 
-276 VPSTAQVQTNN
+276 
-287 FLLTSNNLN
+287 SNNLN

-349 TSAEISTLKPTQLPN
+349 TSAETATLKPTQLPN

-382 KVPMVAENIAP
+382 KVPMVAENTQP
-393 ITVNKSNDVVKNNIV
+393 TTVNKSNDVVKNNIV
-408 ASADPVVTSTVASQD
+408 ASVDPVVTSTVASQD
-423 KINTTNTTN
+423 KIN

-507 SNKAVNTSGVEQVE
+507 SNKAVNTTGVEQVE

-661 DSVDY
+661 DSIDY

>member
-21 VAVNAKTGN
+21 GAVNAKTGN

-40 ASEFKNAADNIS
+40 SSEFKNAADNIS

-111 QVQTNNFLLTS
+111 QVQTDNFLLPP

-165 QVPAAI
+165 QVAVAI
-171 SPVVTQQATSAETAT
+171 SPVV
-186 LKPTQLPNNLQSS
+186 
-199 AENDVQ
+199 
-205 IPDETAVKVP
+205 
-215 MVADNISESN
+215 
-225 LGEAVTEQN
+225 
-234 VANILNVLAP
+234 
-244 IGLTNLIVNNL
+244 
-255 NAPVTESVKQ
+255 
-265 QGIAEIGVVSA
+265 
-276 VPSTAQVQTNN
+276 
-287 FLLTSNNLN
+287 
-296 SEGSVEIKGQV
+296 
-307 DNNVE
+307 
-312 LPLVDLKNDKEIIQT
+312 
-327 VQNKIPTNQVPVA
+327 
-340 ISPVLTQQA
+340 TQQA

-364 NLQSSAENNVQIS
+364 NLQSSAENNVQIP

-382 KVPMVAENIAP
+382 KVPMVAENVAP
-393 ITVNKSNDVVKNNIV
+393 ITENKSNDVVKNNIV
-408 ASADPVVTSTVASQD
+408 ASVDPVVTSTVASQD
-423 KINTTNTTN
+423 KIN

-481 MEQLPPTVQKS
+481 MEQLTPTVQKS
-492 ETISSNDIFAHNLDV
+492 ETISGNDIFAHNLDV
-507 SNKAVNTSGVEQVE
+507 SNKAVNTTGVEQVE
-521 KQLTTTEKMDIP
+521 KQLTTPEKMDIP

-647 EVDKITNIKGVLSE
+647 EVDKISNIKGVLSE

>member
-10 TNQVAVNQPTK
+10 TNPVAVNQPTK

-111 QVQTNNFLLTS
+111 QVQTNNFLLPS

-165 QVPAAI
+165 QVA
-171 SPVVTQQATSAETAT
+171 
-186 LKPTQLPNNLQSS
+186 
-199 AENDVQ
+199 
-205 IPDETAVKVP
+205 
-215 MVADNISESN
+215 
-225 LGEAVTEQN
+225 
-234 VANILNVLAP
+234 
-244 IGLTNLIVNNL
+244 
-255 NAPVTESVKQ
+255 
-265 QGIAEIGVVSA
+265 
-276 VPSTAQVQTNN
+276 
-287 FLLTSNNLN
+287 
-296 SEGSVEIKGQV
+296 
-307 DNNVE
+307 
-312 LPLVDLKNDKEIIQT
+312 
-327 VQNKIPTNQVPVA
+327 VA

-382 KVPMVAENIAP
+382 KVPMVAENTQP
-393 ITVNKSNDVVKNNIV
+393 TTVNKSNDVVKNNIV
-408 ASADPVVTSTVASQD
+408 ASVDPVVTSTVASQD
-423 KINTTNTTN
+423 KINTNLNTNN
-432 TTNTIAGTKD
+432 KNIAGTKD

-492 ETISSNDIFAHNLDV
+492 ETISSNDIFAHNLEV

>member
-10 TNQVAVNQPTK
+10 TNQVAVTQPTK

-111 QVQTNNFLLTS
+111 QVQTNNFLLPS

-165 QVPAAI
+165 QVAVAI
-171 SPVVTQQATSAETAT
+171 SPVVTQQATSAETA
-186 LKPTQLPNNLQSS
+186 
-199 AENDVQ
+199 
-205 IPDETAVKVP
+205 
-215 MVADNISESN
+215 
-225 LGEAVTEQN
+225 
-234 VANILNVLAP
+234 
-244 IGLTNLIVNNL
+244 
-255 NAPVTESVKQ
+255 
-265 QGIAEIGVVSA
+265 
-276 VPSTAQVQTNN
+276 
-287 FLLTSNNLN
+287 
-296 SEGSVEIKGQV
+296 
-307 DNNVE
+307 
-312 LPLVDLKNDKEIIQT
+312 
-327 VQNKIPTNQVPVA
+327 
-340 ISPVLTQQA
+340 
-349 TSAEISTLKPTQLPN
+349 TLKPTQLPN

-382 KVPMVAENIAP
+382 KVPMVAENVAP
-393 ITVNKSNDVVKNNIV
+393 ITENKSNDVVKNNIV
-408 ASADPVVTSTVASQD
+408 ASVDPVVTSTVASQD
-423 KINTTNTTN
+423 KINTNLNTNN
-432 TTNTIAGTKD
+432 KNIAGTKD

-481 MEQLPPTVQKS
+481 MEQLTPTVQKS
-492 ETISSNDIFAHNLDV
+492 ETISSNDIFAHNLEV
-507 SNKAVNTSGVEQVE
+507 SNKAVNTTGVEQVE

>member
-10 TNQVAVNQPTK
+10 TNPVAVNQPTK
-21 VAVNAKTGN
+21 VTVNAKTGN

-111 QVQTNNFLLTS
+111 QVQTNNFLLPA

-151 KEIIQTVQNKIPTN
+151 KGNIQTVQNKIPTN
-165 QVPAAI
+165 QVAVAI

-199 AENDVQ
+199 AENNVQ

-215 MVADNISESN
+215 MVAE
-225 LGEAVTEQN
+225 N
-234 VANILNVLAP
+234 V
-244 IGLTNLIVNNL
+244 
-255 NAPVTESVKQ
+255 
-265 QGIAEIGVVSA
+265 
-276 VPSTAQVQTNN
+276 
-287 FLLTSNNLN
+287 
-296 SEGSVEIKGQV
+296 
-307 DNNVE
+307 
-312 LPLVDLKNDKEIIQT
+312 
-327 VQNKIPTNQVPVA
+327 
-340 ISPVLTQQA
+340 
-349 TSAEISTLKPTQLPN
+349 
-364 NLQSSAENNVQIS
+364 
-377 DETAV
+377 
-382 KVPMVAENIAP
+382 AP
-393 ITVNKSNDVVKNNIV
+393 ITENKSNDVVKNNIV
-408 ASADPVVTSTVASQD
+408 ASVDPVVTSTVASQD
-423 KINTTNTTN
+423 KINTTNT
-432 TTNTIAGTKD
+432 IAGTKN

-492 ETISSNDIFAHNLDV
+492 ETISSNDIFAQNLEV
-507 SNKAVNTSGVEQVE
+507 SNKAVNISGVEQVE

-579 SDNQQVRN
+579 SDNQQVRS

>member
-10 TNQVAVNQPTK
+10 TNQVAVTQPTK

-52 ESNLGEA
+52 ESNLAEA

-84 LNAPVTE
+84 LNAPVTD

-111 QVQTNNFLLTS
+111 QVQTNNFLLPS

-165 QVPAAI
+165 QVAVAI
-171 SPVVTQQATSAETAT
+171 SPVVTQQATSAETA
-186 LKPTQLPNNLQSS
+186 
-199 AENDVQ
+199 
-205 IPDETAVKVP
+205 
-215 MVADNISESN
+215 
-225 LGEAVTEQN
+225 
-234 VANILNVLAP
+234 
-244 IGLTNLIVNNL
+244 
-255 NAPVTESVKQ
+255 
-265 QGIAEIGVVSA
+265 
-276 VPSTAQVQTNN
+276 
-287 FLLTSNNLN
+287 
-296 SEGSVEIKGQV
+296 
-307 DNNVE
+307 
-312 LPLVDLKNDKEIIQT
+312 
-327 VQNKIPTNQVPVA
+327 
-340 ISPVLTQQA
+340 
-349 TSAEISTLKPTQLPN
+349 TLKPTQLPN

-382 KVPMVAENIAP
+382 KVPMVAENVAP
-393 ITVNKSNDVVKNNIV
+393 ITENKSNDVVKNNIV
-408 ASADPVVTSTVASQD
+408 ASVDPVVTSTVASQD
-423 KINTTNTTN
+423 KINTNLNTNN
-432 TTNTIAGTKD
+432 KNIAGTKD
-442 NQIKNVDT
+442 NQIKNVET
-450 VDSQAIAV
+450 VDSQEIAV
-458 NPQVKPQGQNQSSA
+458 NPQVKPQGQTQSSA
-472 QSKQSFSGM
+472 QSKQSFSRM
-481 MEQLPPTVQKS
+481 MEQLPPTVQKT
-492 ETISSNDIFAHNLDV
+492 ETISSNGIFAHNLDV
-507 SNKAVNTSGVEQVE
+507 SNKAVNTTCVEQVE

>member
-10 TNQVAVNQPTK
+10 TNPVAVNQPTK
-21 VAVNAKTGN
+21 VVVNAKTGN

-59 VTEQNVANIL
+59 VTEQNVVNIL

-111 QVQTNNFLLTS
+111 QVQTNNFLLSS

-165 QVPAAI
+165 QVAVAI
-171 SPVVTQQATSAETAT
+171 SPVV
-186 LKPTQLPNNLQSS
+186 
-199 AENDVQ
+199 
-205 IPDETAVKVP
+205 
-215 MVADNISESN
+215 
-225 LGEAVTEQN
+225 
-234 VANILNVLAP
+234 
-244 IGLTNLIVNNL
+244 
-255 NAPVTESVKQ
+255 
-265 QGIAEIGVVSA
+265 
-276 VPSTAQVQTNN
+276 
-287 FLLTSNNLN
+287 
-296 SEGSVEIKGQV
+296 
-307 DNNVE
+307 
-312 LPLVDLKNDKEIIQT
+312 
-327 VQNKIPTNQVPVA
+327 
-340 ISPVLTQQA
+340 TQQA

-382 KVPMVAENIAP
+382 KVPMVAENTQP

-423 KINTTNTTN
+423 KIN

-481 MEQLPPTVQKS
+481 MEQLPPTVQKT
-492 ETISSNDIFAHNLDV
+492 ETISSNDIFVHNLEV

-521 KQLTTTEKMDIP
+521 KQLTATEKMDIP

-647 EVDKITNIKGVLSE
+647 EVDTITNIKGVLSE

>member
-10 TNQVAVNQPTK
+10 TNPVAVNQPTK

-111 QVQTNNFLLTS
+111 QVQTNNFLL
-122 NNLNS
+122 
-127 EGSVEIKGQVDNNV
+127 
-141 ELPLVDLKND
+141 P
-151 KEIIQTVQNKIPTN
+151 
-165 QVPAAI
+165 
-171 SPVVTQQATSAETAT
+171 
-186 LKPTQLPNNLQSS
+186 
-199 AENDVQ
+199 
-205 IPDETAVKVP
+205 
-215 MVADNISESN
+215 
-225 LGEAVTEQN
+225 
-234 VANILNVLAP
+234 
-244 IGLTNLIVNNL
+244 
-255 NAPVTESVKQ
+255 
-265 QGIAEIGVVSA
+265 
-276 VPSTAQVQTNN
+276 
-287 FLLTSNNLN
+287 SNNLN

-382 KVPMVAENIAP
+382 KVPMVAENVAP

-507 SNKAVNTSGVEQVE
+507 SNKAVNTTGVEQVE